1 MKRNAAYMCFLLQVK
16 HIYTICGYLGLTGN
30 YIEDIAILELVEPF
44 VLSATL
50 VPVCI
55 DLFSDRRVLE
65 AGAQGKVAG
74 FGRTADGNSSAILQ
88 TLTVPYIPFSQC
100 NSATQNANTQ
110 KYLTPDKFCAGY
122 TNG

>member
-1 MKRNAAYMCFLLQVK
+1 MCFFLQVK
-16 HIYTICGYLGLTGN
+16 HIYTICNYLGFSGN
-30 YIEDIAILELVEPF
+30 YIRDIAILELVKPF

-55 DLFSDRRVLE
+55 DLLSDRRILE
-65 AGAQGKVAG
+65 VGAVGKVAG
-74 FGRTADGNSSAILQ
+74 FGRTADGKSSAILQ

-100 NSATQNANTQ
+100 KSASQDVNTQ
-110 KYLTPDKFCAGY
+110 QYLTTDKFCAGY